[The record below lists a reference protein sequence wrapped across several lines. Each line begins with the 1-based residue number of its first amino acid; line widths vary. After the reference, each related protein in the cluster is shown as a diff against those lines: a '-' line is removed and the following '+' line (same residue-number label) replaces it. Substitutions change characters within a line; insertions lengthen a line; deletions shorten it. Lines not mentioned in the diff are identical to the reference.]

1 MAKDDPRVESKPAP
15 SEGNVHGDPADD
27 PRRKEQIDAALRDS
41 ERHYRDLIGA
51 SNQVLYRHN
60 ADWSE
65 MRQLSGGGFLADTEQ
80 PDPDWFRKYI
90 HIDDQPA
97 VWTAIEQA
105 VRTRSPFELEHRVIR
120 EDGSLGWTL
129 SRSIPIFDEDGEVVE
144 WFGMA
149 ADVTERKRGEE
160 RLRESEDRLRLAA
173 EAADVGTWDFS
184 PATGVLRWDERCKRF
199 FGLPPDAEVTYE
211 IFLEGVHPEDRAKT
225 DKAVQR
231 ALEPDGPGEYDVEY
245 RTIGLHDKVERWM
258 AAKGRAIFEGEGPA
272 KRAIRFIG
280 TVIDISDKR
289 RAADQLSEES
299 HNLEILNRIG
309 AAIAGEL
316 DLERVVQLVTDAG
329 VELTGAHFGAFF
341 YNVVNDSGES
351 YTLYTLS
358 GVDRSHFDKFPMPR
372 NTHVFGP
379 TFRGEGVVRS
389 DDITKDPRY
398 GKNAPYYGMPK
409 GHLPVVS
416 YLAVPVISRTGE
428 VIGGLFFGHPETGR
442 FKQRQERLMEGIAA
456 QAAIAIDK
464 AQLYRAAQ
472 HEIEQRVKAEQA
484 LSALNETL
492 ESRVAEEIAR
502 RAQAEEVLRH
512 AQKMETVGQLSGG
525 IAHDFNNLLQIIH
538 GNLTLL
544 QRALPPDE
552 PRWQRSV
559 GNALTGTERA
569 AALTQRLLAFSRRQ
583 PLDARPVDVNAMIA
597 DMIELLHR
605 TLGEPIAIETR
616 LSADI
621 PSALVDGNQ
630 LENAIL
636 NLAINAR
643 DAMPQG
649 GELEIST
656 DLAELDAAAATAH
669 ADASPGRYVRITVT
683 DTGEGM
689 SPQVLQ
695 RAVEPFFSTKEVGQG
710 TGLGLSM
717 VYGFAKQSGGHL
729 ILNSVEG
736 EGTAIELYVPC
747 SKDAA
752 VPRAARQEQA
762 ELPAGNGERILLC
775 EDDADV
781 RQFSSETLS
790 ELGYDVVEAHDAE
803 SALKALATNGPI
815 DLLFT
820 DIVLPGGRT
829 GADLARE
836 ALAAQPQLKVL
847 FATGYARS
855 ALEERQGPD
864 SEIALLL
871 KPFGV
876 EELATKLRTILDA

>member
-1 MAKDDPRVESKPAP
+1 M
-15 SEGNVHGDPADD
+15 
-27 PRRKEQIDAALRDS
+27 
-41 ERHYRDLIGA
+41 
-51 SNQVLYRHN
+51 
-60 ADWSE
+60 
-65 MRQLSGGGFLADTEQ
+65 T
-80 PDPDWFRKYI
+80 
-90 HIDDQPA
+90 
-97 VWTAIEQA
+97 
-105 VRTRSPFELEHRVIR
+105 SP
-120 EDGSLGWTL
+120 
-129 SRSIPIFDEDGEVVE
+129 
-144 WFGMA
+144 
-149 ADVTERKRGEE
+149 
-160 RLRESEDRLRLAA
+160 
-173 EAADVGTWDFS
+173 
-184 PATGVLRWDERCKRF
+184 
-199 FGLPPDAEVTYE
+199 
-211 IFLEGVHPEDRAKT
+211 KT
-225 DKAVQR
+225 
-231 ALEPDGPGEYDVEY
+231 
-245 RTIGLHDKVERWM
+245 
-258 AAKGRAIFEGEGPA
+258 
-272 KRAIRFIG
+272 
-280 TVIDISDKR
+280 
-289 RAADQLSEES
+289 
-299 HNLEILNRIG
+299 
-309 AAIAGEL
+309 
-316 DLERVVQLVTDAG
+316 
-329 VELTGAHFGAFF
+329 
-341 YNVVNDSGES
+341 
-351 YTLYTLS
+351 
-358 GVDRSHFDKFPMPR
+358 
-372 NTHVFGP
+372 
-379 TFRGEGVVRS
+379 
-389 DDITKDPRY
+389 PRY
-398 GKNAPYYGMPK
+398 GKNPPYYGMPE

-442 FKQRQERLMEGIAA
+442 FKQRHERLMEGIAA
-456 QAAIAIDK
+456 QAAIAIDN

-492 ESRVAEEIAR
+492 ESRVVEEITR
-502 RAQAEEVLRH
+502 RSQAEEVLRH

-559 GNALTGTERA
+559 VNALTGTERA

-583 PLDARPVDVNAMIA
+583 PLDARPVDVNGLIA

-605 TLGEPIAIETR
+605 TLGETIVIETR
-616 LSADI
+616 LSEDI

-643 DAMPQG
+643 DAMPLG
-649 GELEIST
+649 GELEICT
-656 DLAELDAAAATAH
+656 DLAEIDAAAAAAH
-669 ADASPGRYVRITVT
+669 ADASPGRYVRITVR

-689 SPQVLQ
+689 SPEVLN

-729 ILNSVEG
+729 VLNSVED

-747 SKDAA
+747 SNKAA
-752 VPRAARQEQA
+752 EPRTERKEQP

-781 RQFSSETLS
+781 RRFSSETLS
-790 ELGYDVVEAHDAE
+790 DLGYVVIEAHDAE
-803 SALKALATNGPI
+803 LALHALADSAPI

-836 ALAAQPQLKVL
+836 ALVLQPKLKVL

-855 ALEERQGPD
+855 ALEERQEPG
-864 SEIALLL
+864 SGIALLL

-876 EELATKLRTILDA
+876 RGTRNEAEDDPRRVEERGAPGPTRTDTPVKELDFEFERVYHSATGARIGLASDACPMRQPVPYSAATAAPPPSP

>member
-1 MAKDDPRVESKPAP
+1 MAEDNESPRKGRLGRAR
-15 SEGNVHGDPADD
+15 HGAEIETAE
-27 PRRKEQIDAALRDS
+27 RRR
-41 ERHYRDLIGA
+41 
-51 SNQVLYRHN
+51 N
-60 ADWSE
+60 ADS
-65 MRQLSGGGFLADTEQ
+65 L
-80 PDPDWFRKYI
+80 
-90 HIDDQPA
+90 
-97 VWTAIEQA
+97 
-105 VRTRSPFELEHRVIR
+105 R
-120 EDGSLGWTL
+120 E
-129 SRSIPIFDEDGEVVE
+129 R
-144 WFGMA
+144 
-149 ADVTERKRGEE
+149 EE
-160 RLRESEDRLRLAA
+160 RLRLAVENADIGFWDVQEGHGNLTWPPRTKAMFGISADVPVTMEDFYAGLHPDDLPRVA
-173 EAADVGTWDFS
+173 EAYAAAAD
-184 PATGVLRWDERCKRF
+184 PA
-199 FGLPPDAEVTYE
+199 
-211 IFLEGVHPEDRAKT
+211 
-225 DKAVQR
+225 QR
-231 ALEPDGPGEYDVEY
+231 AVYDVEY
-245 RTIGLHDKVERWM
+245 RTIGKEDGVLRWV
-258 AAKGRAIFEGEGPA
+258 AAKGRGIFDKDGA
-272 KRAIRFIG
+272 DARCKRVIG
-280 TVIDISDKR
+280 TAIDITNSKATEETLR
-289 RAADQLSEES
+289 EES
-299 HNLEILNRIG
+299 HNLEILNRTG
-309 AAIAGEL
+309 AAIASEL

-329 VELTGAHFGAFF
+329 VELTGAQFGAFF
-341 YNVVNDSGES
+341 YNLTDEKGES

-389 DDITKDPRY
+389 DDITRDPRY
-398 GKNAPYYGMPK
+398 GQNPPYYGMPK

-416 YLAVPVISRTGE
+416 YLAVPVTSRTGE

-456 QAAIAIDK
+456 QAAIAIDN

-492 ESRVAEEIAR
+492 ESRVAEEITR

-552 PRWQRSV
+552 QKWQRSV

-583 PLDARPVDVNAMIA
+583 PLDARPVDVNGLIA

-605 TLGEPIAIETR
+605 TLGETIAIETR

-643 DAMPQG
+643 DAMTHG

-656 DLAELDAAAATAH
+656 ELAELDGHAAAAH
-669 ADASPGRYVRITVT
+669 ADASPGRYVRITVR

-689 SPQVLQ
+689 SPQVLE

-729 ILNSVEG
+729 VLNSVEG

-752 VPRAARQEQA
+752 VPRTGRQGKG
-762 ELPAGNGERILLC
+762 ELPSGNGERILLC

-790 ELGYDVVEAHDAE
+790 ELGYNVVEAHDAE
-803 SALKALATNGPI
+803 TALTALADNAPI

-836 ALAAQPQLKVL
+836 ALVLQPRLKVL

-855 ALEERQGPD
+855 ALEERHGRG
-864 SEIALLL
+864 SEIPLLL

-876 EELATKLRTILDA
+876 EELATKLRSILEA